1 MEFAAVII
9 IAAAV
14 FGVCYLADKGFVK
27 VFRSKAQHQSG
38 LAVRLSKRYG
48 SIGIVLA
55 VLGLAAVFMG
65 LNGNDGWA
73 LPVCGGI
80 LVVTGLCLGV
90 YYLTFGVFY
99 DENGFVLTT
108 FGKHSVS
115 YTYKDIQY
123 QQLYMGHGQIIVEL
137 HMADG
142 TPPNYTVIWKGH
154 ILFWIMPL
162 KDGASR
168 QDGHG
173 RIAISLT
180 RITAAGFHLWRV
192 EGCTYRLLPLTGWH
206 W

>member
-1 MEFAAVII
+1 MKFAAVII

-14 FGVCYLADKGFVK
+14 FGICYLADKGFVRA
-27 VFRSKAQHQSG
+27 FRSKAQHQSG

-73 LPVCGGI
+73 LPVCGGV

-123 QQLYMGHGQIIVEL
+123 QQLYVGHGQIIVEL

-142 TPPNYTVIWKGH
+142 NTAQLHSN
-154 ILFWIMPL
+154 ME
-162 KDGASR
+162 GAYPFLDYAFER
-168 QDGHG
+168 WCQQTG
-173 RIAISLT
+173 RIREDCDFFDPDNSCW
-180 RITAAGFHLWRV
+180 FPPM
-192 EGCTYRLLPLTGWH
+192 EG
-206 W
+206 